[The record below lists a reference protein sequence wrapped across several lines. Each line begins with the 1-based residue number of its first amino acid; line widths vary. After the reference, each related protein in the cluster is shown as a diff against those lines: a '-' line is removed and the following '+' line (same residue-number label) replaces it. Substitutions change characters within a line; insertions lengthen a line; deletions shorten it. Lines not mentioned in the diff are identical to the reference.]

1 MAGKVNETL
10 KEMAGKVNDNGK
22 VSVNRFSKKNF
33 NKLLKAMMNDTD
45 FSIKV
50 PVVKGGEVDHY
61 EEVMVN
67 ENFRKFLKKVL
78 EKAGVDKN
86 ESSVV
91 MDSSFTIDNVDGVYE
106 FITTA
111 IYEYMNAGNKFD
123 FLPREDFKGSVAVK
137 KNPKK
142 TKRSHAKNPRDGKD
156 LGEFEYTNEPYTSLV
171 VSSPCP
177 EYLKNRKKV

>member
-1 MAGKVNETL
+1 MSVNETL
-10 KEMAGKVNDNGK
+10 KEMVGKVNDNGK

-123 FLPREDFKGSVAVK
+123 FLPKEDFKGSVYLKNNPAAVTEPREAR
-137 KNPKK
+137 NP
-142 TKRSHAKNPRDGKD
+142 A
-156 LGEFEYTNEPYTSLV
+156 TNEVIGTFKYKNEAYKSLAC
-171 VSSPCP
+171 SSPCP
-177 EYLKNRKKV
+177 DWLKSRIEVK

>member
-1 MAGKVNETL
+1 MSVKETL
-10 KEMAGKVNDNGK
+10 KEMEGKTGKNGK
-22 VSVNRFSKKNF
+22 MINNRFSKKNF

-50 PVVKGGEVDHY
+50 PVVKAGVVDHY

-78 EKAGVDKN
+78 EKAGVDKK

-91 MDSSFTIDNVDGVYE
+91 MDESFTIDNVDGFYE
-106 FITTA
+106 FIVTA
-111 IYEYMNAGNKFD
+111 IYEYMGAGNKFD
-123 FLPREDFKGSVAVK
+123 FIPREDFKGSVSLK

-156 LGEFEYTNEPYTSLV
+156 LGEFEYTNEEYTSLV
-171 VSSPCP
+171 ASSPCP
-177 EYLKNRKKV
+177 DYLKKRKKV